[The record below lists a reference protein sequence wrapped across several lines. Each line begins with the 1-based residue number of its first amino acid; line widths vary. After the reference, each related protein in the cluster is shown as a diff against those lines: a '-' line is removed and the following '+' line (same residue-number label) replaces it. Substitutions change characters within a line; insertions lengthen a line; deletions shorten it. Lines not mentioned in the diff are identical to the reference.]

1 MFRLLIVFCVMLN
14 FLSENSVA
22 QDVQYSQFYSA
33 PLYLNP
39 AFTGSTKFTRVGS
52 NYRSQWPALEANFVT
67 MSAYVDHYMDDI
79 NSGVGFL
86 IQTDREG
93 LAGLRSTALS
103 GFYSYQLPVSRDFTV
118 RMGASAGYV
127 IRDINFSKLTHFL

>member
-1 MFRLLIVFCVMLN
+1 MYTLKIFKSGIKLVTLGVIARLLFVGSAQVY
-14 FLSENSVA
+14 A

-39 AFTGSTKFTRVGS
+39 AFAGSSEYTRVGA

-67 MSAYVDHYMDDI
+67 MSAYADHFIDDK

-86 IQTDREG
+86 IQTDEEG
-93 LAGLRSTALS
+93 LAGLRSTCLAA
-103 GFYSYQLPVSRDFTV
+103 FYAYQLPIS
-118 RMGASAGYV
+118 
-127 IRDINFSKLTHFL
+127 